1 MSGLKGLLVA
11 LAMIAGTAGVSSASL
26 ISVFYDPFDEETLG
40 LGITALSNWTV
51 TAGNVDVIGAVGSTT
66 LYDLYPGHGK
76 YLDMD
81 GTATATVPSGQT
93 NATIHTTAVF
103 SPGWY
108 TLTFLLGNNRGGGVT
123 VNYLT
128 VTIDSS
134 VSQTW
139 STTDNP
145 PMTLQTASFYV
156 PTSGPLTFIETGP
169 ADGQGSIIDDV
180 HLYAVP
186 EPSVQLLIGSGLMA
200 LGFLV
205 RRRLAQ
211 SA

>member
-1 MSGLKGLLVA
+1 MSGLKGLVVVLT
-11 LAMIAGTAGVSSASL
+11 MIAGTAGIAPASL

-40 LGITALSNWTV
+40 LGKTALSNWTV
-51 TAGNVDVIGAVGSTT
+51 TAGNVDVIGASGSTT

-76 YLDMD
+76 YLDLD

-93 NATIHTTAVF
+93 NATIRTTAVF
-103 SPGWY
+103 SPGLY
-108 TLTFLLGNNRGGGVT
+108 MLTFLLGNNPGGGVT
-123 VNYLT
+123 VNNLT

-139 STTDNP
+139 STTDYP

-156 PTSGPLTFIETGP
+156 PTSGPLTFIQTGP

-186 EPSVQLLIGSGLMA
+186 EPSAQLLIGSGLVA

-205 RRRLAQ
+205 RRVAR